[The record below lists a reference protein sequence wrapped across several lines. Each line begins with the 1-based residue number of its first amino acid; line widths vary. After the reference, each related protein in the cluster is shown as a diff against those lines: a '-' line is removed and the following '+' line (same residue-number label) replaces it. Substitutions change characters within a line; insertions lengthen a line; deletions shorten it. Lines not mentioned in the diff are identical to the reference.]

1 MATAKEQA
9 LLLSREMRDAIRTAR
24 AASAQARAMG
34 EEFRSMLVQVEAE
47 AEAERNVVEYPSGRY
62 ECNACHQPV
71 IFSETQRQFPPC
83 DTCGRSSGFT
93 GPRPKV
99 LDVVPAT
106 PCKYPAGLY
115 ECLKCHAPLP
125 LVEGVNALPPC
136 EFCGATNYGPT

>member
-9 LLLSREMRDAIRTAR
+9 LKLSREMRDAIRTAR
-24 AASAQARAMG
+24 TASAHARATG
-34 EEFRSMLVQVEAE
+34 EEFKTMLVQVEAE

-71 IFSETQRQFPPC
+71 IFSETMREFPPC

-99 LDVVPAT
+99 LDVIPAT
-106 PCKYPAGLY
+106 PRKYSAGLY
-115 ECLKCHAPLP
+115 ECVKCRAPLP
-125 LVEGVNALPPC
+125 LVEGVDALPPC
-136 EFCGATNYGPT
+136 EFCGAREFGTI